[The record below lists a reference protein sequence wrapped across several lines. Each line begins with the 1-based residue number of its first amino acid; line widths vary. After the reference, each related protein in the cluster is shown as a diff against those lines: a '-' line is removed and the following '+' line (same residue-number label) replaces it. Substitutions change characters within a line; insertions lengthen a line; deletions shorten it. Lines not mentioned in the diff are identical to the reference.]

1 MRALVVAVCVAA
13 LSLGLP
19 PGGTAEAKPP
29 PIRIG
34 ALQNVTGSLGSI
46 GAPSLAGARLAAEQ
60 LNGRGGVL
68 GRRVKLVARDGHS
81 DPSRVA
87 AATRQLVRM
96 PNLAAITGLNDTA
109 MALAAAPVAERARTV
124 FVTSGATSPL
134 VPREFPRFYFMA
146 CFGDN
151 AQAAAGAEYAHD
163 ALGARTAWLLSDDTT
178 DYTILLARYFKER
191 YTQLGGKIVGED
203 TYAGGTTDFAAQ
215 IQRIR
220 ALPSP
225 PDMLY
230 VSAGPDDIGPLVR
243 QLRRA
248 GIAEPIVGG
257 DGYDT
262 PLLLKEGGSGAH
274 DVYFTTHA
282 FLRPGQGTRRQRRFI
297 AAYRAKFGAPPA
309 TAFAA
314 LGFDAVML
322 AADAIR
328 RAGSAR
334 PTKVAAALESTRGFR
349 AVTGTI
355 SFGPGLHIPDKE
367 VTIVK
372 AGAGR
377 LTLAAVR
384 RPQRVPEP

>member
-1 MRALVVAVCVAA
+1 
-13 LSLGLP
+13 
-19 PGGTAEAKPP
+19 
-29 PIRIG
+29 
-34 ALQNVTGSLGSI
+34 
-46 GAPSLAGARLAAEQ
+46 
-60 LNGRGGVL
+60 
-68 GRRVKLVARDGHS
+68 
-81 DPSRVA
+81 
-87 AATRQLVRM
+87 
-96 PNLAAITGLNDTA
+96 
-109 MALAAAPVAERARTV
+109 
-124 FVTSGATSPL
+124 
-134 VPREFPRFYFMA
+134 MA

-248 GIAEPIVGG
+248 GIAQPIVGG

-262 PLLLKEGGSGAH
+262 PLLLQEGGSRAH

-282 FLRPGQGTRRQRRFI
+282 FLRPGEGTRRQRRFI
-297 AAYRAKFGAPPA
+297 AAYRARFGAPPA

-328 RAGSAR
+328 RAGSGR